1 MLDLE
6 SCICWFI
13 SFFMIINMMLSYILV
28 GSFYASYSV
37 FLRAALPNS
46 DCFSF
51 TKAANILENLYLI
64 WLFFILMLSTTV
76 NIMWVESFFRITSL
90 AMGLLTLC
98 IVGFTIYYWILQ
110 GLKSLTL
117 SIVFVGVILLSYIL
131 PLLTNFTKIKLGS
144 FLKGVVYV
152 IYMAPTYINIITIYS
167 FSNISDISWGSRPA
181 GASAQVSSKERVRM
195 YFKYLFV

>member
-1 MLDLE
+1 M
-6 SCICWFI
+6 
-13 SFFMIINMMLSYILV
+13 
-28 GSFYASYSV
+28 
-37 FLRAALPNS
+37 
-46 DCFSF
+46 
-51 TKAANILENLYLI
+51 
-64 WLFFILMLSTTV
+64 
-76 NIMWVESFFRITSL
+76 
-90 AMGLLTLC
+90 
-98 IVGFTIYYWILQ
+98 
-110 GLKSLTL
+110 
-117 SIVFVGVILLSYIL
+117 FVGVIFLSYIV

>member
-1 MLDLE
+1 ML
-6 SCICWFI
+6 IYFI
-13 SFFMIINMMLSYILV
+13 FMIINMMLSFILV

-46 DCFSF
+46 DCFDF
-51 TKAANILENLYLI
+51 TKPANILENLYLI
-64 WLFFILMLSTTV
+64 WLLFTLMLSTTV

-90 AMGLLTLC
+90 VMGLLSLC
-98 IVGFTIYYWILQ
+98 IVVFTIYYWILQ
-110 GLKSLTL
+110 GLSI
-117 SIVFVGVILLSYIL
+117 SIVFVVVIFLSYFV

-181 GASAQVSSKERVRM
+181 GESAQVSNKERVRI
-195 YFKYLFV
+195 YL